1 MHITPGHVSMP
12 YDTYVP
18 AETKTVI
25 SVMSYDDWVALA
37 TCVLPLLCLIG
48 AVIVLL
54 FRCCGLC
61 MPAAGFDLPP
71 AATLKDKYAKI
82 FNKSAPEVQAI
93 PSKKRASVQLGEHKA
108 IPLLVALDEPL
119 VAALRSTA
127 VKFIDAN
134 RIRDG
139 TIGKVMRRQDLERL
153 ERERGVQFFLSP
165 ERSIEVHR
173 SNARAVASLTYC
185 WDTPDGDD
193 PSGEY
198 LSAVLRYLQSDL
210 GSHVEAVFWDCP
222 CLPQVPRTG
231 SEDKLFVEAL
241 DVMALT
247 YASVFST
254 TVIRHRRVPARPK
267 SLDGDVV
274 VYGEAVAEQDVRT
287 GLGKY
292 GEIESVSRD
301 DKGRWRAHFKSHADA
316 ERASAAGLSIV
327 KGAKR
332 LQTFHVP
339 RPYEARGWTCCETGV
354 ATEGVSRGAYYTGL
368 KPILDRLPP
377 KLVEIDGAA
386 PEAAREQYGGSEGM
400 GPRIER
406 VRSSIRSAFF
416 SSEGD
421 RGTVVRLFNDYITKI
436 NNAMVYSG
444 EGVAGEYVGEKNAAA
459 QYEGRGKY
467 MFADGDVYEGEWKA
481 GKKEGRGIYLYANG
495 DVYKGEYKADKK
507 EGPGILRWADGNVYE
522 GEWRADEREGR
533 GIYRWASGDVYDG
546 EWKAGKKDGRG
557 VNRWADGDVY
567 EGEYKADKQ
576 EGRGAFRWASG
587 DVYEG
592 EWKAGNPKQEGCGIY
607 RWVSGDV
614 YEGEWKAGKRDGKG
628 TYLFADGRIEVGFYR
643 AGTRVG
649 EGIIWTPDGRAAGQL
664 QDGKAVKMVT
674 LEEAERLVKHL
685 GLPMPVH
692 RKGKWK
698 AGSP

>member
-61 MPAAGFDLPP
+61 MPTAGFDLPP

-292 GEIESVSRD
+292 GEIERVSRD

-444 EGVAGEYVGEKNAAA
+444 EGVAGEYIGEKNAAA

-467 MFADGDVYEGEWKA
+467 MFAD
-481 GKKEGRGIYLYANG
+481 
-495 DVYKGEYKADKK
+495 
-507 EGPGILRWADGNVYE
+507 
-522 GEWRADEREGR
+522 
-533 GIYRWASGDVYDG
+533 
-546 EWKAGKKDGRG
+546 
-557 VNRWADGDVY
+557 
-567 EGEYKADKQ
+567 
-576 EGRGAFRWASG
+576 
-587 DVYEG
+587 
-592 EWKAGNPKQEGCGIY
+592 
-607 RWVSGDV
+607 GDV

>member
-61 MPAAGFDLPP
+61 MPAAGFDVPP

-231 SEDKLFVEAL
+231 SEDKLFVEA
-241 DVMALT
+241 
-247 YASVFST
+247 
-254 TVIRHRRVPARPK
+254 P
-267 SLDGDVV
+267 
-274 VYGEAVAEQDVRT
+274 
-287 GLGKY
+287 
-292 GEIESVSRD
+292 
-301 DKGRWRAHFKSHADA
+301 
-316 ERASAAGLSIV
+316 
-327 KGAKR
+327 GAK
-332 LQTFHVP
+332 TS
-339 RPYEARGWTCCETGV
+339 C
-354 ATEGVSRGAYYTGL
+354 SS
-368 KPILDRLPP
+368 KP
-377 KLVEIDGAA
+377 
-386 PEAAREQYGGSEGM
+386 S
-400 GPRIER
+400 
-406 VRSSIRSAFF
+406 
-416 SSEGD
+416 
-421 RGTVVRLFNDYITKI
+421 T
-436 NNAMVYSG
+436 
-444 EGVAGEYVGEKNAAA
+444 
-459 QYEGRGKY
+459 
-467 MFADGDVYEGEWKA
+467 
-481 GKKEGRGIYLYANG
+481 
-495 DVYKGEYKADKK
+495 
-507 EGPGILRWADGNVYE
+507 
-522 GEWRADEREGR
+522 
-533 GIYRWASGDVYDG
+533 
-546 EWKAGKKDGRG
+546 
-557 VNRWADGDVY
+557 
-567 EGEYKADKQ
+567 
-576 EGRGAFRWASG
+576 
-587 DVYEG
+587 
-592 EWKAGNPKQEGCGIY
+592 
-607 RWVSGDV
+607 
-614 YEGEWKAGKRDGKG
+614 
-628 TYLFADGRIEVGFYR
+628 
-643 AGTRVG
+643 
-649 EGIIWTPDGRAAGQL
+649 
-664 QDGKAVKMVT
+664 
-674 LEEAERLVKHL
+674 
-685 GLPMPVH
+685 
-692 RKGKWK
+692 
-698 AGSP
+698 